1 MFSCSWINERLYIN
15 QLIIRFSSLLIKPEL
30 THKDSPPPPPPH
42 CWINVTCRKT
52 HWKPLHGYTDWTNTS
67 AVMSSLLDRCLS
79 NEIGGLKCNY
89 LMSVLSTGIPSLSLF
104 LAGTLFLWMFWP
116 SFNSALVGDYRRER
130 GLKLTVIYGTYLSLA
145 VSVVMAMSVS
155 MLTSSK
161 GKMNMVSGC
170 RNKIP
175 SHSRKL

>member
-1 MFSCSWINERLYIN
+1 
-15 QLIIRFSSLLIKPEL
+15 
-30 THKDSPPPPPPH
+30 
-42 CWINVTCRKT
+42 
-52 HWKPLHGYTDWTNTS
+52 
-67 AVMSSLLDRCLS
+67 
-79 NEIGGLKCNY
+79 
-89 LMSVLSTGIPSLSLF
+89 MSVLSTGISSLSLF
-104 LAGTLFLWMFWP
+104 LTGTLFLWMFWP

-175 SHSRKL
+175 SHNRKP